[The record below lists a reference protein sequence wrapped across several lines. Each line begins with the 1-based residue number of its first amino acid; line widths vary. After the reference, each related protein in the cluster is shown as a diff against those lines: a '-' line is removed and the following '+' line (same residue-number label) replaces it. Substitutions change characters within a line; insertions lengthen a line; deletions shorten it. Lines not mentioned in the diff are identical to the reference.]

1 MEVRRRGTTIGSYM
15 AALTVFAVFMLTM
28 VTMATQHLHFS
39 SMAYQQQAAKNLA
52 EAAIQQALI
61 KVVESDS
68 QLFGMGRRV
77 DHLVTVDNSLYP
89 ANSRGLVVFN
99 KTVAQ
104 DQKVPFSTNNFN
116 GSGEVAGDLKR
127 AVPINTLHL
136 VGTGYCG
143 EAKRTVEA
151 VYYVP
156 PFPSALA
163 SEGPIRSNGSLLVA
177 GLRDPSLF
185 PGRYENL
192 PAKEKTPSHVFSNS
206 NHPTD
211 AVVLG
216 PGAQIKGN
224 VGAVGGVQV
233 TRSDVMG
240 EVKPFSPPQALP
252 RIDMDAIFARL
263 DQQVGK
269 MAVGPN
275 HSGDYS
281 VEWNAQCNTDLHITG
296 SLTLHQGVLFVKG
309 NLTVDGGIA
318 GEGLIY
324 VGGRTVVHRG
334 ADFRSSDQVALMS
347 KQRIELDGAG
357 QNDYFFQGM
366 VYSEQDIV
374 ARQITVLG
382 ACIARGVGGLS
393 FENVNALNAP
403 VTVSLIEGV
412 ELRNASDDDTVQII
426 VRVEERDPVTRQ
438 PKSYK
443 VQLRGFSDD
452 YPINNHS
459 ETQLSPPIEGH
470 GLKNYEE
477 VKSFIQ
483 NADSSIWGP
492 YAKNAFHLD
501 WYWNGPEHSETY
513 GENPLQNYLNMLDG
527 RLPDPNRTFGL
538 NLNPNELIGILDRSR
553 VLLWQD
559 IANPY

>member
-1 MEVRRRGTTIGSYM
+1 MDLRRRGATIGSYL
-15 AALTVFAVFMLTM
+15 AALTVFAVFLLTM

-52 EAAIQQALI
+52 EAAIQQALVKI
-61 KVVESDS
+61 VESDG
-68 QLFGMGRRV
+68 QGFGYQRRV
-77 DHLVTVDNSLYP
+77 DHVINVNNTLYP
-89 ANSRGLVVFN
+89 SGSRGLVVFN
-99 KTVAQ
+99 KTVAAN
-104 DQKVPFSTNNFN
+104 QKVPYSTNNFN
-116 GSGEVAGDLKR
+116 GSGELAGDLGR
-127 AVPINTLHL
+127 SVPLNTLHL

-163 SEGPIRSNGSLLVA
+163 SEGPVRSSGALLVA
-177 GLRDPSLF
+177 GVRDPSKF

-192 PAKEKTPSHVFSNS
+192 PAKEKSPSHVFSNS
-206 NHPTD
+206 HDPHE

-224 VGAVGGVQV
+224 VGAVGGVKV

-240 EVKPFSPPQALP
+240 EVKPYSPPQALP

-269 MAVGPN
+269 DTLTSPI
-275 HSGDYS
+275 SGDYS
-281 VEWNAQCNTDLHITG
+281 LEWNAQCESNLHITG
-296 SLTLHQGVLFVKG
+296 SLELHQGVLFVKG
-309 NLTVDGGIA
+309 NLEVDGGIT

-324 VGGRTVVHRG
+324 VGGRTILHRG
-334 ADFRSSDQVALMS
+334 ANFRSTDQVALMS
-347 KQRIELDGAG
+347 KDRIELDGAG

-366 VYSEQDIV
+366 VYSEKDVV

-382 ACIARGVGGLS
+382 ACIARGVGGLT
-393 FENVNALNAP
+393 FENVNALGSP

-412 ELRNASDDDTVQII
+412 ELRNQSDDDTVQII
-426 VRVEERDPVTRQ
+426 VRVEDRDPVTRQ

-443 VQLRGFSDD
+443 VQLRGYSDD
-452 YPINNHS
+452 VGTNDGPV
-459 ETQLSPPIEGH
+459 TLSPPLEGH
-470 GLKNYEE
+470 GLKNYDE
-477 VKSFIQ
+477 VKSWIEHS
-483 NADSSIWGP
+483 DRSVWGAW
-492 YAKNAFHLD
+492 AKNAFQLS
-501 WYWNGPEHSETY
+501 WYWDDDD
-513 GENPLQNYLNMLDG
+513 PLRQYLDMLG
-527 RLPDPNRTFGL
+527 GKNPDPNHQYGL
-538 NLNPNELIGILDRSR
+538 NLNPNELIGILDRSK

-559 IANPY
+559 VANPYP